1 MAGTF
6 PAVLIT
12 GARQTGKTSLLRREF
27 ADAAYISLDLPA
39 NAEAAETAPE
49 HLLGDYPGPIIV
61 DEIQYAPSLLRY
73 IKHRMNEDRTPGQYL
88 LTGSQI
94 FPLMEGVSESLAG
107 RCGILNLQTFS
118 FSEVGG
124 PEGKHSVK
132 SYIFKGGYPELYL
145 GAERDLWYPS
155 YIATYLERDVRN
167 VLNVTNLKDFNRFL
181 RACALRTSQILNYTD
196 LARDTGVAPNT
207 ARKWL
212 TLLQAS
218 SIVTLVEPYFGNR
231 TKRLTKAPKMCFLD
245 TGLAAF
251 LNGFSTEEHLFSST
265 MAGAFW
271 ETFVIGQLWRHM
283 AFRGLDPTIH
293 FWRTAGGNEV
303 DIIIEQADGKIIAA
317 ECKLKEY
324 ADLSDARGLQTI
336 AEVEG
341 ERISDRFIVCRTP
354 NSYRLSDGTWVVSIE
369 GFLRK
374 IG

>member
-1 MAGTF
+1 MADTF

-12 GARQTGKTSLLRREF
+12 GARQTGKTSLLRRQF
-27 ADAAYISLDLPA
+27 ADADYLSLDLPA

-49 HLLGDYPGPIIV
+49 RLLENYNGPIIL

-124 PEGKHSVK
+124 SEGKYSLKNYV
-132 SYIFKGGYPELYL
+132 FKGGYPELYL
-145 GAERDLWYPS
+145 GAERDLWFPS

-167 VLNVTNLKDFNRFL
+167 VLNVTSLKDFNRFL
-181 RACALRTSQILNYTD
+181 RACALRTSQTLNYSD
-196 LARDTGVAPNT
+196 LARDTDVAPNT

-212 TLLQAS
+212 ALLQAS
-218 SIVTLVEPYFGNR
+218 SIITLVEPYFGNR

-251 LNGFSTEEHLFSST
+251 LNGFSSEEHLFSST

-271 ETFVIGQLWRHM
+271 ETFVVGQVWRHL
-283 AFRGLDPTIH
+283 AFRGLDPSVH

-303 DIIIEQADGKIIAA
+303 DIVIEQADGKIIAA

-324 ADLSDARGLQTI
+324 ADISDTRGLQSM

-341 ERISDRFIVCRTP
+341 NRISNRFIVCRTP
-354 NSYRLSDGTWVVSIE
+354 NSYQLSDGTWVVPLQE
-369 GFLRK
+369 FLRR